1 MARAPDLPLSRSGGR
16 TQGRTLSVE
25 SGKVVGRRALRSS
38 FKSMRDSSMNYTLA
52 RCLSSGVQLGLFPT
66 RPRKR
71 CERVCDRAFFHT
83 QGARAPRSKNRR
95 PLDAKGT
102 PLVAGHV
109 VSVNSIRQHS
119 QSFDSAL
126 DTLVSRHGARRVDQ
140 IGCDTPC
147 RQPTPLTCF
156 FKQASMSRSSTSSG
170 NFILYLFS
178 HSSSKTNRWVVT
190 LNNM

>member
-1 MARAPDLPLSRSGGR
+1 MIDGAWPAHPTSPFLDRVVAPRVARCRSKGGR
-16 TQGRTLSVE
+16 KARVAELLQEHARLLYELHARSLFVF
-25 SGKVVGRRALRSS
+25 RSS
-38 FKSMRDSSMNYTLA
+38 A
-52 RCLSSGVQLGLFPT
+52 RFFPHPAT
-66 RPRKR
+66 QEV

-109 VSVNSIRQHS
+109 VSANSIRQHS

-126 DTLVSRHGARRVDQ
+126 DSLVSRHGARRVDQ

-147 RQPTPLTCF
+147 RQPKPLTCF
-156 FKQASMSRSSTSSG
+156 ASKLR
-170 NFILYLFS
+170 
-178 HSSSKTNRWVVT
+178 
-190 LNNM
+190 

>member
-1 MARAPDLPLSRSGGR
+1 MARAPDLPLSRSVATGGGGHMHYRLQR
-16 TQGRTLSVE
+16 TSAQWPHVVGR
-25 SGKVVGRRALRSS
+25 KVVGRRALRSS
-38 FKSMRDSSMNYTLA
+38 FKSMRDSSMNYMLA
-52 RCLSSGVQLGLFPT
+52 RCLSSGVQLGFFPT

-109 VSVNSIRQHS
+109 VSANSIRQHS

-126 DTLVSRHGARRVDQ
+126 DSLVSRHTARRVRHRVDQ

-147 RQPTPLTCF
+147 RQPKPLTCF
-156 FKQASMSRSSTSSG
+156 ASKLR
-170 NFILYLFS
+170 
-178 HSSSKTNRWVVT
+178 
-190 LNNM
+190 